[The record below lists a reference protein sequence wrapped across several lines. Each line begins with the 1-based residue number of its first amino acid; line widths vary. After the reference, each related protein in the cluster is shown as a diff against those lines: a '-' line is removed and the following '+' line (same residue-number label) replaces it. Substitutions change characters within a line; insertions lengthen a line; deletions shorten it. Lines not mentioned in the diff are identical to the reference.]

1 MRRLWLIFAQAVTLT
16 LGILFVLGLLRPGAS
31 DEASG
36 RAPSQ
41 AASASYAD
49 AVARA
54 APAVVNVYSQKRVRV
69 PLLTLPEGSPLQD
82 LLGQLP
88 GLPQGE
94 EDSTSLGSGVLI
106 GKDGH
111 VLTNYHVIEA
121 ADEIAVMLVD
131 GREVNAT
138 LVGADP
144 DTDLAILHIDAR
156 GIEGMDPVRQF
167 RTEGVRVGDIVLAI
181 GNPFGVG
188 QTTSLGI
195 VSALGRDR
203 LGINTYENFIQTD
216 AAINPGSSGGALI
229 DAEGKLVG
237 INTAIFSRTG
247 GSLGI
252 GFAIPAATVRQVME
266 QLLKKGVVQ
275 RGWLGI
281 EPQDMTPDLAQAFGL
296 TQSQGVLVAAVLRD
310 GPAHRGGL
318 RPGDIVN
325 AFNRQQVRDT
335 LHLLNLI
342 ASQVP
347 GATVE
352 LDVLREGTA
361 QTLKVVAG
369 QRPGLPTAGR

>member
-16 LGILFVLGLLRPGAS
+16 LGILFVLGLLRPGAGG
-31 DEASG
+31 DDI
-36 RAPSQ
+36 RRVPSQ
-41 AASASYAD
+41 ATSASYAD

-94 EDSTSLGSGVLI
+94 EESTSLGSGVLV
-106 GKDGH
+106 GRDGH

-131 GREVNAT
+131 GREVNAS

-144 DTDLAILHIDAR
+144 DTDLAILHIDVK
-156 GIEGMDPVRQF
+156 GIEGLDPARQF

-229 DAEGKLVG
+229 DADGRLVG

-266 QLLKKGVVQ
+266 QLLKQGVVQ

-296 TQSQGVLVAAVLRD
+296 SQSQGVLVAAVLRD

-325 AFNRQQVRDT
+325 TLNRQQVRDT

-342 ASQVP
+342 ASQTP
-347 GATVE
+347 GALVE
-352 LDVLREGTA
+352 LDVLREGA
-361 QTLKVVAG
+361 VQTLKVVAG
-369 QRPGLPTAGR
+369 QRPGLPVAER